1 MKKSWREYLSKLNHK
16 TPIKKVWD
24 MIRKIKHLEKDQNVP
39 SNVKDISNTLAE
51 IISKKSSNR
60 SYELHMQNV

>member
-1 MKKSWREYLSKLNHK
+1 
-16 TPIKKVWD
+16 

-51 IISKKSSNR
+51 IISKNSSNR